1 VDLVEMPSQSL
12 AWATEHARRQQ
23 ESCFTSTLAWSATSS
38 QIAIS
43 CLMKL
48 AKACGELLTVGIAC
62 FSPAA
67 SRFPG
72 LSAPSRSLRQV
83 SRGAGREPS
92 NTQAGSFPVQFKAQL
107 WATFHKLGAARYH
120 RAIEAR
126 HTGG

>member
-1 VDLVEMPSQSL
+1 VDLIEMPSQSL
-12 AWATEHARRQQ
+12 ARATEHARRQQ
-23 ESCFTSTLAWSATSS
+23 ESCFTSTLAWSATSF

-48 AKACGELLTVGIAC
+48 AKACGELRTVRIAC

-92 NTQAGSFPVQFKAQL
+92 NTQAGSFQFKAQL